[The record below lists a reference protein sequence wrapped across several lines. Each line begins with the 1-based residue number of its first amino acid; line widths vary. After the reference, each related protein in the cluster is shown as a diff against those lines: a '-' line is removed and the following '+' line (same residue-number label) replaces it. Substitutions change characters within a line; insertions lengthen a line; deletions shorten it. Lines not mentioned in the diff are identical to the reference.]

1 MSGGL
6 ITGTGAWGVDGNWSS
21 LAKPVT
27 NDKAIVP
34 ASMGN
39 NITDAGGDAKAIDL
53 DVLLTHAGFIAAFGA
68 SGAPVQSAADL
79 VHIMGSGPFY
89 FEAHASGS
97 AFVTDEIRIE
107 CALAS
112 ALVEIGSD
120 AASLGDITRVHAN
133 RGNVTIKGGTQFSS
147 SGGLVVVSKIDG
159 EADVSL
165 KLVSSAGTLPDF
177 IQTAGKSFVDNI
189 VTRML
194 IGGGECVKDV
204 GKGVT
209 IDVLPGGR
217 LIYQHGASGGD
228 VIMCRVHTDGVLDLT
243 QNSVFKTLDTVIRY
257 RGGKVEK
264 NDSLHTIT
272 TFIDMDEEG

>member
-6 ITGTGAWGVDGNWSS
+6 LTGTGAWGVDGNWSS
-21 LAKPVT
+21 LFKPVT
-27 NDKAIVP
+27 DDKAIVP

-53 DVLLTHAGFIAAFGA
+53 DVLLTHAGYSAAFGA
-68 SGAPVQSAADL
+68 SGAPIQTAADL
-79 VHIMGSGPFY
+79 VHVMGSGPFY
-89 FEAHASGS
+89 FEAHKSGS
-97 AFVTDEIRIE
+97 NFITDEVRIE

-133 RGNVTIKGGTQFSS
+133 RGNVTIKGGTQFSAA
-147 SGGLVVVSKIDG
+147 GLVVVSKIDG
-159 EADVSL
+159 EGDVSL
-165 KLVSSAGTLPDF
+165 KLVSTADTLADF
-177 IQTAGKSFVDNI
+177 IQTAGKSFIDNI

-204 GKGVT
+204 NKAVT

-228 VIMCRVHTDGVLDLT
+228 VIMCRVHTDSVLDLT
-243 QNSVFKTLDTVIRY
+243 QNGLLKTLDTVIRY

>member
-6 ITGTGAWGVDGNWSS
+6 LTGTGAWGTAGNWSS
-21 LAKPVT
+21 AAIPVT
-27 NDKAIVP
+27 DDKAIIP

-53 DVLLTHAGFIAAFGA
+53 DAFLTHAGFVAAVGA
-68 SGAPVQSAADL
+68 SGAPIQTAADL

-89 FEAHASGS
+89 FEAHKSGS
-97 AFVTDEIRIE
+97 NFVTDEIRIE

-120 AASLGDITRVHAN
+120 AASAGDVTRIHAN
-133 RGNVTIKGGTQFSS
+133 RGNVTLKGGLQFSD

-159 EADVSL
+159 EGDVSL
-165 KLVSSAGTLPDF
+165 KLVSSADTLPDF
-177 IQTAGKSFVDNI
+177 IQTAGKSFIDNI

-204 GKGVT
+204 NKAVT

-228 VIMCRVHTDGVLDLT
+228 VIMCRVHTDAVLDLT
-243 QNSVFKTLDTVIRY
+243 QNGLLKTLDTVIRY
-257 RGGKVEK
+257 RGGIVEK
-264 NDSLHTIT
+264 TDSIHTIT
-272 TFIDMDEEG
+272 NYVNMDEEG